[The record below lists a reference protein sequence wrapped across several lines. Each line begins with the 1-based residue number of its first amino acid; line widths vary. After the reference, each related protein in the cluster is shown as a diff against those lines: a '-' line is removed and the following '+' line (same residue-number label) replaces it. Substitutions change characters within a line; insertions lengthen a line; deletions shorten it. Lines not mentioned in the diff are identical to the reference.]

1 MYWAYKPVRPIMI
14 NCEICRGRWFQY
26 HASRLANQPP
36 GHPNRFG
43 CLGALVARTND
54 ADWRKLKL
62 RPKAFY
68 RDWRANRPAIQTGLD
83 AWAHWSEPTTP
94 TGACSNCVQRRL
106 IVVVELWPK
115 LSSSYGRV
123 VAALWLSCGR
133 TVVEKHCA
141 SSTANKIR
149 KQILQAHPRRCR
161 KNQKNLS
168 KKRIVF
174 IEKH

>member
-83 AWAHWSEPTTP
+83 AWMYWAYKPVRPIMINCEICRGRWFQYHASRLANQPPGHPNRFGCLGRIGRIGQAVAERW
-94 TGACSNCVQRRL
+94 SNCGRTA
-106 IVVVELWPK
+106 VELW
-115 LSSSYGRV
+115 SN
-123 VAALWLSCGR
+123 CGR
-133 TVVEKHCA
+133 NCLLAMAELWPHCG
-141 SSTANKIR
+141 
-149 KQILQAHPRRCR
+149 
-161 KNQKNLS
+161 
-168 KKRIVF
+168 
-174 IEKH
+174 